1 MCVLV
6 CVEISSVKNDMDL
19 VIGVAVVAA
28 QLAAEFL
35 PIQDYW

>member
-1 MCVLV
+1 ML
-6 CVEISSVKNDMDL
+6 SDMDL
-19 VIGVAVVAA
+19 VVGVAVVAA